1 MSVSRKGLFAK
12 RGRRAAFLGAV
23 GLGACALLA
32 ACSPVQAGAAA
43 IVGDQRI
50 TVSNLDTQVSNL
62 QEAAKPY
69 GNSVQM
75 TAAEM
80 PSAVLSWMIR
90 FQVMD
95 QVAAANGINV
105 TDSQSQAALT
115 SLSSVATQNGFT
127 STDEL
132 LVANGVP
139 PQMFSQVGRWEAQQ
153 TALALKE
160 NGGKAPTTTAEQN
173 TVTAAL
179 TKAQCQASKT
189 LDIKVSPQFGRLDY
203 TPPFSVV
210 AAPDTL
216 SRPAVSASPAS
227 TEGLAPAC

>member
-1 MSVSRKGLFAK
+1 MFRKGLFAK
-12 RGRRAAFLGAV
+12 RGRRAAVLGVA

-50 TVSNLDTQVSNL
+50 TVSSLDTQVSNL

-69 GNSVQM
+69 GSLPLT
-75 TAAEM
+75 TAQM

-90 FQVMD
+90 FEIMD

-105 TDSQSQAALT
+105 SVSQSQAAYN
-115 SLSSVATQNGFT
+115 SLSSVAAQNGFA
-127 STDEL
+127 STAEL
-132 LVANGVP
+132 LIGNGVP
-139 PQMFSQVGRWEAQQ
+139 PQMFQQVGRWEAEQ
-153 TALALKE
+153 TALEIKE

-173 TVTAAL
+173 AVSAAF
-179 TKAQCQASKT
+179 TKAQCQAAKS

-203 TPPFSVV
+203 TQYAVV

-216 SRPAVSASPAS
+216 SRPAGTPTPAS
-227 TEGLAPAC
+227 TEGLVPAC